1 MTKVRSAGERKLTFG
16 GRFSSVARCGAFVG
30 RSGDERKIAG
40 SKRIYRSLVASERTE
55 IRRGERCDS
64 PWVGLRVVTGSTGRR
79 VVRVGVAYLK
89 LLH

>member
-1 MTKVRSAGERKLTFG
+1 MAKVWSAGERKSTFG
-16 GRFSSVARCGAFVG
+16 GRFSSVARCGEFVG
-30 RSGDERKIAG
+30 RSGDGRKTAG
-40 SKRIYRSLVASERTE
+40 SERMYRSLVASERTE

-64 PWVGLRVVTGSTGRR
+64 PCGLASGYGSTGRR